1 MPSPIQREMILSE
14 EYFDVITP
22 ITGTSAAFEEVYQN
36 FGAQVLFPGYGI
48 LHVRQQYAVPR
59 LLNIIGYSNIPKL
72 YGLMDTTAL
81 ESSGILKVQMQP
93 TLGYQGKDVLMGFL
107 DTGIDFTHP
116 AFLTSDGKSRIFRIW
131 DQTVQTGNS
140 PEGFFYGSEYTKEM
154 LDDALSQEHP
164 FNAVPTKDENGHG
177 TFLAGTAAGSVI
189 PEDNFSGAAPECEII
204 MVKLKP
210 AKENL
215 RDFFLIRE
223 SAIAYQETDI
233 MFALRYLIQIARTYG
248 KPLVICMGI
257 GTNQGDHSGY
267 MPLPDIINS
276 SSRTNGLYFT
286 GAAGNEAGKG
296 HHFYGKLED
305 ASGYSNVEVLVSE
318 KERGFTMELWASP
331 PDLFSIGMVS
341 PLGEVVSPIAPRTGA
356 ATRISFLLEQTVIE
370 VSYEP
375 VEISSGGQ
383 LIFLR
388 VKDPT
393 PGIWSFQVYA
403 RQLSGGVF
411 HIWLPITGF
420 AEDSTMF
427 LNSNP
432 DTTLVCPSNSDGIIT
447 ISTYN
452 ASNGSLFINSSRGY
466 TRTGAVKPDLAAP
479 GVEVYGPLS
488 SSASSGRNAYGRKT
502 GSSIAAALAAGGAA
516 LLVNWGLSRNPPR
529 YFTNREIKSL
539 MIRGAS
545 RSSNFLYP
553 NREWGYGTLNIYQI
567 FQSLL

>member
-1 MPSPIQREMILSE
+1 M
-14 EYFDVITP
+14 
-22 ITGTSAAFEEVYQN
+22 
-36 FGAQVLFPGYGI
+36 
-48 LHVRQQYAVPR
+48 
-59 LLNIIGYSNIPKL
+59 
-72 YGLMDTTAL
+72 
-81 ESSGILKVQMQP
+81 
-93 TLGYQGKDVLMGFL
+93 
-107 DTGIDFTHP
+107 
-116 AFLTSDGKSRIFRIW
+116 
-131 DQTVQTGNS
+131 
-140 PEGFFYGSEYTKEM
+140 
-154 LDDALSQEHP
+154 
-164 FNAVPTKDENGHG
+164 
-177 TFLAGTAAGSVI
+177 
-189 PEDNFSGAAPECEII
+189 
-204 MVKLKP
+204 
-210 AKENL
+210 
-215 RDFFLIRE
+215 
-223 SAIAYQETDI
+223 
-233 MFALRYLIQIARTYG
+233 
-248 KPLVICMGI
+248 
-257 GTNQGDHSGY
+257 
-267 MPLPDIINS
+267 
-276 SSRTNGLYFT
+276 
-286 GAAGNEAGKG
+286 
-296 HHFYGKLED
+296 
-305 ASGYSNVEVLVSE
+305 
-318 KERGFTMELWASP
+318 
-331 PDLFSIGMVS
+331 
-341 PLGEVVSPIAPRTGA
+341 
-356 ATRISFLLEQTVIE
+356 
-370 VSYEP
+370 
-375 VEISSGGQ
+375 EISSGGQ

-403 RQLSGGVF
+403 RQLSGGAF

-452 ASNGSLFINSSRGY
+452 ASSGSLFINSSRGY